1 MTRFESIVHAL
12 LVRLRVHH
20 LPRHVPDTPAR
31 PSPGSASRHPYRVTP
46 TCWGVAE
53 GGGVPCHHFPHLKSP
68 HRPDR
73 ERQVRSRRNDVRR
86 QSESRSRR
94 RAETLHR
101 PLPVPVPRGLLVC
114 KPPGGSGKP

>member
-20 LPRHVPDTPAR
+20 LPRQVPEPPAHL
-31 PSPGSASRHPYRVTP
+31 PSDSASRHPYRVPP

-53 GGGVPCHHFPHLKSP
+53 IGGVPCHHFPHLQSL

-73 ERQVRSRRNDVRR
+73 ERQTSSRRNDGRR
-86 QSESRSRR
+86 QSGSRSLR
-94 RAETLHR
+94 RAERLYR
-101 PLPVPVPRGLLVC
+101 PMPVPRGLLVC